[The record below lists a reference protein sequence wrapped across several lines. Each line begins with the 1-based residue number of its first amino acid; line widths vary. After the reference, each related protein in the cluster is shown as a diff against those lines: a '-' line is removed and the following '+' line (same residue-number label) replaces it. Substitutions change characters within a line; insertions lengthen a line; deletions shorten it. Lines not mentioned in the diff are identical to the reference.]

1 MQFFQLNSPEDVIL
15 DANLLNQCFKYH
27 FRQLE
32 ILKIINFDQF
42 FHLVGAGQATHTSS
56 KEYNA
61 NLVSRAIA
69 LFYNMHL
76 FQLSHYTPKILSL
89 FLRF

>member
-56 KEYNA
+56 KE
-61 NLVSRAIA
+61 
-69 LFYNMHL
+69 
-76 FQLSHYTPKILSL
+76 
-89 FLRF
+89 